1 MKRSPGLIGGAV
13 LLAALSACDAPPP
26 LGTVYLGTE
35 TRKLDDSLV
44 NIVARVSG
52 AETSEVVDAY
62 AKCAAAGYALIRD
75 HGFARHVRTNL
86 QERGGIW
93 SADAVYTISKT
104 LPDGLATIDA
114 EVVVEDCA
122 AKGIPTI

>member
-1 MKRSPGLIGGAV
+1 MWRAVKPLGALAVGLA
-13 LLAALSACDAPPP
+13 LAACTPPPP
-26 LGTVYLGTE
+26 LGTVYIGTE

-52 AETSEVVDAY
+52 AETSEAVDNY

-75 HGFARHVRTNL
+75 HQFARHVRTNL

-93 SADAVYTISKT
+93 VADAVYTISKT
-104 LPDGLATIDA
+104 LPDGLATLDA